1 MEKLIM
7 YLSRKWW
14 ANGTEAKNQ
23 YIFFLLA
30 KKVEIY
36 LAKKVDQ
43 TNKETLG
50 MHFIILFKSWKKVE
64 LKKKKS
70 WKDLKAV

>member
-1 MEKLIM
+1 M
-7 YLSRKWW
+7 YLESDEQMALRLKI
-14 ANGTEAKNQ
+14 N
-23 YIFFLLA
+23 ISFFLLA

-50 MHFIILFKSWKKVE
+50 MHFIILFKSWKKIE

-70 WKDLKAV
+70 WKDLKV